1 MPKPAIAATMVND
14 LLRNPPV
21 TAKMPD
27 PASMPVEKRISTK
40 AASPVLPPKCPK
52 VIIGNNAASGENAKA
67 KTNPHQRRANSPLYP
82 PNQLVA
88 ARNLREEPRTL
99 LGKGKLRSAS
109 SRPPASICAAK
120 TAKEAKS
127 APSTSR
133 TIIAVMPA
141 TE

>member
-27 PASMPVEKRISTK
+27 PASMPAEKRISTK

-67 KTNPHQRRANSPLYP
+67 KTNPHQRRANSPLYS
-82 PNQLVA
+82 LIS
-88 ARNLREEPRTL
+88 L
-99 LGKGKLRSAS
+99 
-109 SRPPASICAAK
+109 
-120 TAKEAKS
+120 
-127 APSTSR
+127 
-133 TIIAVMPA
+133 
-141 TE
+141 